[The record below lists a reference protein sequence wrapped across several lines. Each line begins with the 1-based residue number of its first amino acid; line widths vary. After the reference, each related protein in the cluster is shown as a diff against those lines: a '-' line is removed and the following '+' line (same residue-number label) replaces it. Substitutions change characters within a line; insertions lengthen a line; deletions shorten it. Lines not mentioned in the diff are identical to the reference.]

1 MNAIPPLD
9 LLPELA
15 ATVQVILIDTVLAGD
30 NALVVGMAAARVAA
44 EHRVKVIFW
53 GLIAAVVLRIL
64 FSLIAVQMLGVIG
77 LTLGGGLLL
86 LWVCWKL
93 FRETWQAGQRAHG
106 AHPPATDGG
115 DRDLIAPKSMRAAIG
130 QIVIADISMSLD
142 NVLAIAGA
150 AREHPLA
157 LTLGLL
163 LSVALMGVAAS
174 VIAPLFRR
182 WPQLAYVGVA
192 VILYVALDMIRQGSG
207 EVLTVLF

>member
-1 MNAIPPLD
+1 M
-9 LLPELA
+9 
-15 ATVQVILIDTVLAGD
+15 
-30 NALVVGMAAARVAA
+30 
-44 EHRVKVIFW
+44 
-53 GLIAAVVLRIL
+53 
-64 FSLIAVQMLGVIG
+64 
-77 LTLGGGLLL
+77 
-86 LWVCWKL
+86 CWKL

>member
-93 FRETWQAGQRAHG
+93 FRETWQVDA
-106 AHPPATDGG
+106 DG
-115 DRDLIAPKSMRAAIG
+115 LITGSIQPSS
-130 QIVIADISMSLD
+130 D
-142 NVLAIAGA
+142 
-150 AREHPLA
+150 
-157 LTLGLL
+157 LTLLPDK
-163 LSVALMGVAAS
+163 AWAD
-174 VIAPLFRR
+174 
-182 WPQLAYVGVA
+182 A
-192 VILYVALDMIRQGSG
+192 VR
-207 EVLTVLF
+207 